1 MNAITLGNPNL
12 FLKGIA
18 ETTFIDPST
27 GNIVGYDNVGS
38 ESAVTASVNLQEI
51 AGGMANGLAGVLPDT
66 VRLSG
71 TYTSQAFSLETRRLI
86 TGGKLAYNAV
96 SPVSETV
103 TASGTTLYVSR
114 IPSKHYAQP
123 ASDVNCWC
131 YVREHGAASYAGTNY
146 EVSPLTKAIV
156 NFTAENG
163 KQYDVYY
170 FAANASALGLE
181 IPEIYNPVNVSV
193 SVKFG
198 VYAKQN
204 NSVSGGT
211 LQGWLYVVVPLAI
224 LNGDAGVNASQTSNA
239 TTDMNWMAMS
249 PDDAS
254 LFSADC
260 SGAVGALAYY
270 VFVPCGDATNEV
282 VALVVPG
289 GGVSVTAGET
299 VQLPVKYLMP
309 DDSLVQPDYG
319 DMTYASATSG
329 VATISSEGV
338 VSGVGAG
345 TSVITVTLT
354 RADGTSL
361 TTTAIATVTAA

>member
-12 FLKGIA
+12 YLKGIA
-18 ETTFIDPST
+18 ETTFTDPST

-96 SPVSETV
+96 APVSETI
-103 TASGTTLYVSR
+103 TASGASLTVSR
-114 IPSKHYAQP
+114 TPAKHYGQA
-123 ASDVNCWC
+123 ASDTNCWC
-131 YVREHGAASYAGTNY
+131 YVREHGAATYAGTNY
-146 EVSPLTKAIV
+146 EVSPLTNTIV
-156 NFTAENG
+156 NFVAENG

-170 FAANASALGLE
+170 FSANPSALGLE
-181 IPEIYNPVNVSV
+181 IPEVYNPVNVTV

-224 LNGDAGVNASQTSNA
+224 LNGDAGVSASQTANA

-249 PDDAS
+249 PDGTA
-254 LFSADC
+254 LFSTDC
-260 SGAVGALAYY
+260 SSAAGALAYY
-270 VFVPCGDATNEV
+270 IFVPCGDATNEV
-282 VALVVPG
+282 QALVVPG
-289 GGVSVTAGET
+289 GGVSVAASET

-309 DDSLVQPDYG
+309 DDSLVQPSYTE
-319 DMTYASATSG
+319 MTYSSASTG
-329 VATISSEGV
+329 VATVSSNGV
-338 VSGVGAG
+338 VTGVSEG

-354 RADGTSL
+354 RADGTTL

>member
-12 FLKGIA
+12 YLKGIA
-18 ETTFIDPST
+18 ETTFTDPAT

-86 TGGKLAYNAV
+86 TGGTLAYNAV
-96 SPVSETV
+96 APVSETI
-103 TASGTTLYVSR
+103 TAAGTVLTVSR
-114 IPSKHYAQP
+114 TPAKHYGQP

-131 YVREHGAASYAGTNY
+131 YVREHGAATYAGTNY
-146 EVSPLTKAIV
+146 EVSPLTNTVV
-156 NFTAENG
+156 NFTAESG

-170 FAANASALGLE
+170 FSENPSALGLE
-181 IPEIYNPVNVSV
+181 IPEIYNPVNVTV

-249 PDDAS
+249 PDSAG

-260 SGAVGALAYY
+260 SGAAGALAYY
-270 VFVPCGDATNEV
+270 IFVPCGDASNEV
-282 VALVVPG
+282 RALVVPG
-289 GGVSVTAGET
+289 GGVTVAEGET

-309 DDSLVQPDYG
+309 DDSLIQPNYS
-319 DMTYASATSG
+319 DMTYASATAS
-329 VATISSEGV
+329 VATVSSAGV
-338 VSGVGAG
+338 VNGVSAG

-354 RADGTSL
+354 RTDGTSL
-361 TTTAIATVTAA
+361 TTTAIVSVTAS

>member
-12 FLKGIA
+12 YLKGIA
-18 ETTFIDPST
+18 ETTFTDPST

-96 SPVSETV
+96 APVSETI
-103 TASGTTLYVSR
+103 TASGTTLSVSR
-114 IPSKHYAQP
+114 TPAKHYGQA
-123 ASDVNCWC
+123 ASDTNCWC
-131 YVREHGAASYAGTNY
+131 YVREHGASTYAGTNY
-146 EVSPLTKAIV
+146 EVSPLTNTIV
-156 NFTAENG
+156 NFVAENG

-170 FAANASALGLE
+170 FSANPSALGLE
-181 IPEIYNPVNVSV
+181 IPEVYNPVNVTV

-224 LNGDAGVNASQTSNA
+224 LNGDAGVSASQTSNA

-249 PDDAS
+249 PDGTA

-260 SGAVGALAYY
+260 TSAAGALAYY

-282 VALVVPG
+282 QALVVPG
-289 GGVSVTAGET
+289 GGVSVAASET

-309 DDSLVQPDYG
+309 DDSLVQPSYTE
-319 DMTYASATSG
+319 MTYSSASTG
-329 VATISSEGV
+329 VATVSSNGV
-338 VSGVGAG
+338 VTGVSEG

-354 RADGTSL
+354 RTDGTTL
-361 TTTAIATVTAA
+361 TTTAIASVTAA